1 MNKTNYLALI
11 ICSIVVMS
19 LSGCITEETSSNGKM
34 ITVGIAGN
42 ADFYSI
48 QAAIDNAADNATIQ
62 VSEGTYYEHLIINQS
77 IILKGAQAESTIID
91 GNGTGDV
98 IFVAEN
104 GRIIISGFTIRNSG
118 TQTDYPN
125 NDVGIEID
133 SSNNNID
140 NNIIENNYIGIYSQ
154 KVTNNSFTDNII
166 RSNSGYGM
174 YLYSDSNSNT
184 IKDNVFLDNPYG
196 LRIKGSRENL
206 IFQNIF
212 QDNRQ
217 GLYFCCGATDNIAF
231 HNSFINNSI
240 WNAYDYIVG
249 NVWDNGYPDGGNY
262 WDNYNGTDSDGDGIG
277 DTPYNISNDG
287 SKRDRYPLIQS
298 KISI

>member
-1 MNKTNYLALI
+1 
-11 ICSIVVMS
+11 MS
-19 LSGCITEETSSNGKM
+19 LSGCITEENPSNGNM
-34 ITVGIAGN
+34 ITVGIAGS
-42 ADFYSI
+42 ADFTSI
-48 QAAIDNAADNATIQ
+48 QEAIDNASVNVTIE
-62 VSEGTYYEHLIINQS
+62 VSEGIYYEHLIINQS
-77 IILKGAQAESTIID
+77 IILKGENAEKTIID

-98 IFVAEN
+98 IFIAEN
-104 GRIIISGFTIRNSG
+104 SRAAISGFTIRNSG
-118 TQTDYPN
+118 TRTDYPN

-133 SSNNNID
+133 SSNNDIN

-154 KVTNNSFTDNII
+154 KVTNNSFTDNIF

-174 YLYSDSNSNT
+174 YLWSDSNSN
-184 IKDNVFLDNPYG
+184 IVKDNIFVDNPYG
-196 LRIKGSRENL
+196 LRIKGSRKNL
-206 IFQNIF
+206 IIQNMF

-240 WNAYDYIVG
+240 WNAYDYVVG
-249 NVWDNGYPDGGNY
+249 NVWDNGYPVGGNY

-277 DTPYNISNDG
+277 DIPHNISNDG
-287 SKRDRYPLIQS
+287 FKRDRYPLMQS